1 MASVAKPLPLVAK
14 ENQQKRISSPILYTF
29 LGKYSLSQYQSAYD
43 RPFTMKQFLLL
54 FCFLAPIFAFAGGI
68 KGTVKTTKGE
78 PLPYA
83 AVVVKGTSLGTMA
96 NADGR
101 YELALQPGRYE
112 VIFQY
117 LGFKNIQKTVEIENT
132 FKTLDAVL
140 EEQALSINEVKIG
153 SKSEDPAYTIMRR
166 AIAKSRFH
174 ALQVQSYS
182 ARAYIKST
190 GLATKIPFFAKNS
203 LKKEGIE
210 EGRPIL
216 NESVT
221 EITFRQPNNYQQRVI
236 STRNSLDNNAPSP
249 NSFILT
255 SFYDPTVGGAV
266 SPLSPKAFGYYK
278 FEYEG
283 SFREGDLEVNKI
295 KVIPKAYGEGVFK
308 GQIYIIEN
316 TWAIHSLNLQ
326 TNVESLDLDIKQVY
340 SPMQDVWVP
349 TSYQLRFGGA
359 MMGFAGEFKY
369 VISMN
374 YKNLKI
380 NPAFKE
386 RVTVLDEKFEKP
398 ANDLSKKDLRTKKLN
413 ELAAQQKEVSTKQL
427 RKMMKEYEKQDLNE
441 RKAKKEDVNVVRN
454 DSIIVDSM
462 AHKRDDAFWNEI
474 RSIPLTEIET
484 KSYRHSDS
492 VRVVKEIKLKA
503 DSTKAKK
510 DSTHFNFMGLI
521 TGRTFKLSKTWKLDY
536 EGPLSQK
543 NLTYNTVDGY
553 VVESSLN
560 FRKQFKEGN
569 SFYIKPLGRYALGRK
584 TFSGTVATG
593 WQGRRRGLSLTGGRY
608 VAQFNDANPISPTM
622 NTAATLFFEHNLMK
636 IYEKDFGRL
645 SFYYARLADVFTVSG
660 SLEYG
665 RRYELENL
673 ENTRPYIRWNQFAFT
688 PNAPFNQEY
697 SNQMAAQESYYRF
710 SPHEALTLDLSLTWR
725 GGQKYRIY
733 NGRKRYEN
741 NTNPALTLHYSKG
754 IPGIANSSVDFD
766 KLELTLRHNLQTGVK
781 SELHYSVTAGTFLNN
796 RNPYLMDYKHF
807 MGNETFVLYG
817 EAYSRFRALPYYR
830 YSTSERFLEAHVT
843 SESRRLLL
851 TRIPLV
857 RLAGLKENLMVHYL
871 HTPTAQH
878 YTEVG
883 YALDGLLTPYPFF
896 RIEGVAVFQN
906 FKYERTVFRIG
917 TTLKFGN

>member
-1 MASVAKPLPLVAK
+1 MKL
-14 ENQQKRISSPILYTF
+14 F
-29 LGKYSLSQYQSAYD
+29 LFIPS
-43 RPFTMKQFLLL
+43 FLLSI
-54 FCFLAPIFAFAGGI
+54 AAFAGGI
-68 KGTVKTTKGE
+68 RGVVKTVKGE
-78 PLPYA
+78 PLAYA
-83 AVVVKGTSLGTMA
+83 AIAIKGANQGTMA

-112 VIFQY
+112 VVFQY
-117 LGFKNIQKTVEIENT
+117 LGFKNIVKTIEIEND
-132 FKTLDAVL
+132 FKTLDATL
-140 EEQALSINEVKIG
+140 EEQALNINEVKIG

-236 STRNSLDNNAPSP
+236 STRNSLNNSAPSP

-255 SFYDPTVGGAV
+255 SFYDPTVGDAV
-266 SPLSPKAFGYYK
+266 SPLSPKALGYYK

-326 TNVESLDLDIKQVY
+326 TTVESLDLDIKQVY

-369 VISMN
+369 VISMT

-386 RVTVLDEKFEKP
+386 TVTVLDEKFEKP
-398 ANDLSKKDLRTKKLN
+398 ANDISKKDLRTKKLN

-427 RKMMKEYEKQDLNE
+427 RKMMKEYEKQDKNE
-441 RKAKKEDVNVVRN
+441 RKAQKEDINVVRN
-454 DSIIVDSM
+454 DSIIIDSM
-462 AHKRDDAFWNEI
+462 ANKRSDAFWNEI
-474 RSIPLTEIET
+474 RSIPLTEIEN

-492 VRVVKEIKLKA
+492 VRIVKEIKIKA
-503 DSTKAKK
+503 DSSKAKK
-510 DSTHFNFMGLI
+510 DSSKVDFMGVMA
-521 TGRTFKLSKTWKLDY
+521 GRSFKLSKNWVLDY
-536 EGPLSQK
+536 EGPLNPQ
-543 NLTYNTVDGY
+543 NVTYNTVDGY
-553 VVESSLN
+553 TVESN
-560 FRKQFKEGN
+560 FNFKRRFNQGN
-569 SFYIKPLGRYALGRK
+569 SFYIKPLVRYAFGREV
-584 TFSGTVATG
+584 FSGTVATG

-608 VAQFNDANPISPTM
+608 VSQFNSNNPISPSF
-622 NTAATLFFEHNLMK
+622 NTSSTLWFENNFMK
-636 IYEKDFGRL
+636 IYEKDFGKL
-645 SFYYARLADVFTVSG
+645 SFYYARLADVLSVSG

-673 ENTRPYIRWNQFAFT
+673 ENARPWIRWNQFAFT

-697 SNQMAAQESYYRF
+697 NDRLKATESYYRF

-725 GGQKYRIY
+725 PGQHYRLY
-733 NGRKRYEN
+733 NGRKRYLN
-741 NTNPALTLHYSKG
+741 NKNPSVTFHYSKG
-754 IPGIANSSVDFD
+754 IPNVANSVSDFD
-766 KLELTLRHNLQTGVK
+766 LIEASLRQDVQTGVR
-781 SELHYSVTAGTFLNN
+781 SELHYSITAGTFLNN
-796 RNPYLMDYKHF
+796 RNAFLMDYKHF
-807 MGNETFVLYG
+807 LGNQAFVQYG
-817 EAYSRFRALPYYR
+817 DAFTTFRALPYYR
-830 YSTSERFLEAHVT
+830 FSTSERFLEAHIVN
-843 SESRRLLL
+843 ESRRLLL
-851 TRIPLV
+851 TRIPLI

-871 HTPTAQH
+871 HTPTVVH

-883 YALDGLLTPYPFF
+883 YGLDGLIPGFPFF
-896 RIEGVAVFQN
+896 RVEAVAVFQN
-906 FKYERTVFRIG
+906 FKYDRTVFRIG